1 MEHGRYR
8 YCFMRMRALVPA
20 VAGLIW
26 LAVPVSGRAQVAPAP
41 PVEAP
46 PESTPESPQDWAI
59 HEQATLLEQYHPAFR
74 SDYRGP
80 QSLDPGS
87 RGDET
92 FDATLYGGVRLWHGA
107 EAWVNAEIDQGFGI
121 SDTLGLAAYTSGEAY
136 KVGAEVPYVRVPRLF
151 LRQTVGLGDGSETLE
166 ADQNILRGQ
175 QDKSRL
181 VFTVGKFGVA
191 DIFDQN
197 KYAHDSRNDFFNW
210 AIIDLGNFD
219 YAADAW
225 GYTYGAAG
233 EWYQNWWTLR
243 AGAFTL
249 SRVPNSKQLD
259 TSFGQ
264 VQYIAEAE
272 ERHTLWGQ
280 PGKLRLL
287 GFLTRGNMG
296 AFDAAI
302 AYGLANG
309 VPANIA
315 AVRNYASRTG
325 GGLNLEQAITD
336 QLGLFARA
344 GLSEGGRE
352 PYEFT
357 DVDKSFSIGLALQGK
372 AWGRDKD
379 TVGLAT
385 VLDDISRQHKN
396 FLAAG
401 GLGILVGDGQLPNS
415 GPEQAVETY
424 YSYGVT
430 SWMQITADYQF
441 INNPAYNRD
450 RGPVSVLGL
459 RLHAQY

>member
-1 MEHGRYR
+1 MA
-8 YCFMRMRALVPA
+8 CLLVASAASAQPA
-20 VAGLIW
+20 GGPTPEGVSNGQ
-26 LAVPVSGRAQVAPAP
+26 AVTADAPAP
-41 PVEAP
+41 P
-46 PESTPESPQDWAI
+46 PEDWAF
-59 HEQATLLEQYHPAFR
+59 HAQTTLLEQYHPAFR
-74 SDYRGP
+74 AGFSGP

-92 FDATLYGGVRLWHGA
+92 FDATAYAGLRLWHGA
-107 EAWVNAEIDQGFGI
+107 EAWVNGEIDQGFGI
-121 SDTLGLAAYTSGEAY
+121 SNTLGLAAYSSGEAY
-136 KVGAEVPYVRVPRLF
+136 KVGAEVPYVRIPRLF
-151 LRQTVGLGDGSETLE
+151 LRQTIGLGGAAQTVDP
-166 ADQNILRGQ
+166 DQNVLGGSLDTNRIVL
-175 QDKSRL
+175 
-181 VFTVGKFGVA
+181 TVGKFGVA
-191 DIFDQN
+191 DVFDN
-197 KYAHDSRNDFFNW
+197 NAYAHDSRHDFFNW

-225 GYTYGAAG
+225 GYSYGVAG
-233 EWYQNWWTLR
+233 EIYQDWWALR

-249 SRVPNSKQLD
+249 SVVPNSRALD
-259 TSFGQ
+259 TSFSQ
-264 VQYIAEAE
+264 VQYVAEAE

-287 GFLTRGNMG
+287 GFLTRGRMG
-296 AFDAAI
+296 SFDDAI
-302 AYGLANG
+302 AYGEANG

-315 AVRNYASRTG
+315 AVRQYASRTG
-325 GGLNLEQAITD
+325 GGLNLEQAVTPL
-336 QLGLFARA
+336 LGLFARA

-372 AWGRDKD
+372 AWGREHD

-424 YSYGVT
+424 YSVGVT
-430 SWMQITADYQF
+430 SYLQVTADYQF
-441 INNPAYNRD
+441 VNNPAYNRD
-450 RGPVSVLGL
+450 RGPVSILGV